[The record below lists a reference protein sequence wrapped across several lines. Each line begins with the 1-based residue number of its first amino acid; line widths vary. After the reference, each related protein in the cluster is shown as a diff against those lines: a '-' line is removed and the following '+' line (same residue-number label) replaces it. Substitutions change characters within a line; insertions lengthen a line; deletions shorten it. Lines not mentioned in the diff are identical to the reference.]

1 MNTEMNGKQ
10 VAEIW
15 WVNEHGDSRV
25 KAEGQKT
32 LALSATYHGDHD
44 EFWVIEY
51 DDMQEVARHN
61 CRQIASIKWA

>member
-10 VAEIW
+10 ISKIW
-15 WVNEHGDSRV
+15 WINDYGDSCIEA
-25 KAEGQKT
+25 KGQKT
-32 LALSATYHGDHD
+32 LMLSATYHGDRD

-61 CRQIASIKWA
+61 CRDIATITWA